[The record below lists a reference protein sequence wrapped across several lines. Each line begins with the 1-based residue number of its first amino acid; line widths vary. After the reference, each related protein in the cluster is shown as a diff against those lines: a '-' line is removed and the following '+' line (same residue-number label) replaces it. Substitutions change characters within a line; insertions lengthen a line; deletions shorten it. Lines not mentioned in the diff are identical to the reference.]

1 MLVPNPRRAVTRRN
15 RLRDGNEDGDGCA
28 TGESSAKAGGAEAVF
43 QRRVRG
49 IRVGAGT
56 RHWTERLVRSGVRW
70 NGVIVRCLVVPD
82 GSAVQTAGECMFAAA
97 RRKSSEADE
106 ESTFARDGR
115 HYLWAAGR
123 AGGDGPFPPRRIVRD
138 DQIIAAQRP
147 LLSFPRQRPRREGIG
162 KRRSG

>member
-28 TGESSAKAGGAEAVF
+28 TGGIVCESRGGAEAVF

-56 RHWTERLVRSGVRW
+56 RHWPRGWSGAGLGGMVSSR
-70 NGVIVRCLVVPD
+70 RLVVPD

-97 RRKSSEADE
+97 RRKAAKRTRSRRSPVMVVTISGRPAAPEGMVRSRHNGLCATTKSSPR
-106 ESTFARDGR
+106 SGR
-115 HYLWAAGR
+115 HCHFPASVRGAR
-123 AGGDGPFPPRRIVRD
+123 A
-138 DQIIAAQRP
+138 
-147 LLSFPRQRPRREGIG
+147 
-162 KRRSG
+162 

>member
-28 TGESSAKAGGAEAVF
+28 TGESSAKAGGGAEAVF

-56 RHWTERLVRSGVRW
+56 RHWPRGWSGAGLGGMVSSWR
-70 NGVIVRCLVVPD
+70 RLVVPD

-97 RRKSSEADE
+97 RRKAAKRTRSRRSPVMVVTISGRPAASEGVVR
-106 ESTFARDGR
+106 SRRDG
-115 HYLWAAGR
+115 LCATTKSS
-123 AGGDGPFPPRRIVRD
+123 P
-138 DQIIAAQRP
+138 
-147 LLSFPRQRPRREGIG
+147 
-162 KRRSG
+162 RSGRHCHFPASVRGARA